1 MLIFLFR
8 REIKRWH
15 VKKSLIFLGFFS
27 ADIANINN
35 GIKTIRQNLDTLK
48 LPTGLEKNFLNLISK
63 LETEMNSFEAK
74 TKDGLGSKLD
84 SHALEKKRRKNTRAL

>member
-1 MLIFLFR
+1 MARKEVIN
-8 REIKRWH
+8 IST
-15 VKKSLIFLGFFS
+15 VFS

-84 SHALEKKRRKNTRAL
+84 SRALEKADEIY